1 MEVNKKV
8 VESIYS
14 SVEEYLDNEY
24 QKVIMNRKLGA
35 KYRRQKN
42 YIIHLCRLS
51 VIATVNPSK
60 EAIMEVI
67 NGIFNYN
74 NLFGDGEEWLI
85 RE

>member
-24 QKVIMNRKLGA
+24 QKVMMNRKLGA
-35 KYRRQKN
+35 KYRRQQN
-42 YIIHLCRLS
+42 YITHLCSLFA
-51 VIATVNPSK
+51 IANPTK
-60 EAIMEVI
+60 ESIMEVI
-67 NGIFNYN
+67 NGIYNYN